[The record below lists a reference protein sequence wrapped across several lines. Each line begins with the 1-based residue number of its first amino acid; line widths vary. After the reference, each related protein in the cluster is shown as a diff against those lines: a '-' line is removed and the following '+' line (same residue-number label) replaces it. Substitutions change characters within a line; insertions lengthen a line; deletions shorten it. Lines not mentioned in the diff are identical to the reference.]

1 MFFLLQVHK
10 CLLNV
15 DIPEKD
21 KDGNYIDKVQK
32 KHVADVVLLEHSK
45 EKELYFF
52 PGIKI
57 PLPEGQTNLNIPER
71 RMDLGRSLE
80 GKPVCSPSN

>member
-1 MFFLLQVHK
+1 MFFFLLQVHK

-21 KDGNYIDKVQK
+21 KDGKYK
-32 KHVADVVLLEHSK
+32 KIHVADVVLLEHSQ

-52 PGIKI
+52 PGIKVAK
-57 PLPEGQTNLNIPER
+57 PEGQSHLDIPGGEI
-71 RMDLGRSLE
+71 DLGSSLK
-80 GKPVCSPSN
+80 GKPVCSPSE

>member
-1 MFFLLQVHK
+1 MVFFLLQVHK

-21 KDGNYIDKVQK
+21 KDGKYKVQK
-32 KHVADVVLLEHSK
+32 KHVADVVLLEHSQ

-52 PGIKI
+52 PGIKDKVI
-57 PLPEGQTNLNIPER
+57 
-71 RMDLGRSLE
+71 
-80 GKPVCSPSN
+80 